1 MAGLRDRRSRPRRS
15 PRRSWVEQVME
26 IERLRRER
34 WTGVRIAR
42 KVALSPATISRV
54 LRRLEL
60 NRNRDL
66 EPHLAPI
73 RYEHAA
79 PGDLVPLDIKTSGG
93 NPADVA
99 PGHRQP
105 KDGVKGIG
113 AEFLHIAIDDH
124 SRIAF
129 TAMYPD
135 QTERSS
141 MHFLA
146 ATVAWFGQIG
156 IGIQPP
162 QTTYE
167 TQPTSTHQ
175 PGRFR

>member
-1 MAGLRDRRSRPRRS
+1 
-15 PRRSWVEQVME
+15 ME

-34 WTGVRIAR
+34 WTRVRIAR

-54 LRRLEL
+54 LRQLEL

-66 EPHLAPI
+66 ERHLAPI
-73 RYEHAA
+73 RYEHALRA
-79 PGDLVPLDIKTSGG
+79 TSCLWISKRLVGIQRTS
-93 NPADVA
+93 
-99 PGHRQP
+99 HRVTGQP

-113 AEFLHIAIDDH
+113 AELLHIAIDDH

-141 MHFLA
+141 MYFLA

-175 PGRFR
+175 PGRSR